1 MNDQSFD
8 DFLKQSLRN
17 SSGYVEDDD
26 FTARVMASLPESR
39 RTRPWLE
46 KLIVALPATIIAFF
60 VVSQMPWRDL
70 VRPAYAWILTVDMSS
85 LLSVALGLLV
95 LAVAVPLYWLF
106 AKSALL

>member
-46 KLIVALPATIIAFF
+46 KLIVALPATIIAFL
-60 VVSQMPWRDL
+60 VISQMPWRDL